1 MRYIIVFEK
10 AEIMDQQ
17 NMTTPRAIEKFLNCF
32 LLSIENKS
40 NTVFVIR
47 VRNNFMRA
55 EF

>member
-1 MRYIIVFEK
+1 MRYISVFEK
-10 AEIMDQQ
+10 AEKIGQQ
-17 NMTTPRAIEKFLNCF
+17 NMTTPTAIEKFLNCS

-47 VRNNFMRA
+47 VRNSFMRA